1 MGSMV
6 SGLADA
12 VLGVA
17 EGVGLSSDT
26 VARYRKC
33 CGVVVKFCDRRDLD
47 ALSVRVVDEFVAC
60 QQERARRG
68 EIGPNRRNAL
78 VKSARM
84 MLEFQATGAV
94 AWRMMS
100 PDPDLTLSDSSRDV
114 LEQFAVA
121 AGLELAPGSVRLL
134 ASEIRQ
140 FLAYLDRI
148 GRGALGTVTADD
160 VRGFMVEMAPRRP
173 AGTANVVWSLKR
185 FFAFLNI
192 AGLSD
197 VRIDGLLAHAAPRR
211 VRRCRALPVRRPAVS
226 LRESRP
232 GPPAGRGTPVLLAVS
247 TGLRCCDI
255 VALRLDQIDWRHD
268 EIQLV
273 QAKTSR
279 PLVLPLP
286 ALAGNAVAEWIL
298 HGRPDC
304 DAPEVFVRLQPPFV
318 KLGNSTGSTLM
329 RRRLTRAG
337 IDHVAHDGK
346 SFHALRRT
354 AGTRL
359 IESGAGLPL
368 AAQILGHA
376 RIDSSRRYFAL
387 ASEQIR
393 QCCLPL
399 ENFACVKEGCDEH
412 VHQQFRTRDRGDA
425 RLADL
430 AGAHPARHAERDG
443 RFRQVLRV
451 AAPRR

>member
-12 VLGVA
+12 VLGAV
-17 EGVGLSSDT
+17 EGAGLSSDT
-26 VARYRKC
+26 VARYRRC
-33 CGVVVKFCDRRDLD
+33 CEAVVEFCDRRDLD

-68 EIGPNRRNAL
+68 EIGRNRRNAL

-84 MLEFQATGAV
+84 MLEFQRTGSV
-94 AWRMMS
+94 VWRVMS
-100 PDPDLTLSDSSRDV
+100 PDPDLSESSREV
-114 LEQFAVA
+114 LAQFAAEV
-121 AGLELAPGSVRLL
+121 GLDVAPGSVRLL
-134 ASEIRQ
+134 AGEVRH

-148 GRGALGTVTADD
+148 GRGVLGAVTADD
-160 VRGFMVEMAPRRP
+160 VRGFMVEMAPKRP
-173 AGTANVVWSLKR
+173 AGIGNVVWSLKR
-185 FFAFLNI
+185 FFAFLNV

-197 VRIDGLLAHAAPRR
+197 VRIDGLLARAAPRR
-211 VRRCRALPVRRPAVS
+211 VRALPCFT
-226 LRESRP
+226 REET
-232 GPPAGRGTPVLLAVS
+232 GRLIEGIETETSCGKRDYAMVLLAVL

-255 VALRLDQIDWRHD
+255 VALRLDEIDWRRD
-268 EIQLV
+268 EIRLV
-273 QAKTSR
+273 QAKTSK

-304 DAPEVFVRLQPPFV
+304 DAREVFVRLKAPFV

-337 IDHVAHDGK
+337 IGHVARDGK

-399 ENFACVKEGCDEH
+399 EEFTCVKEG
-412 VHQQFRTRDRGDA
+412 
-425 RLADL
+425 
-430 AGAHPARHAERDG
+430 
-443 RFRQVLRV
+443 LR
-451 AAPRR
+451 

>member
-1 MGSMV
+1 MKDDVTGSMV

-26 VARYRKC
+26 VARYRKR

-60 QQERARRG
+60 QQEACAPRRDRPEQAKRLG
-68 EIGPNRRNAL
+68 EVSPHEAGVPGSRRL
-78 VKSARM
+78 
-84 MLEFQATGAV
+84 

-160 VRGFMVEMAPRRP
+160 VRGFMAEMAPRRP
-173 AGTANVVWSLKR
+173 AGIANVVWSLKR

-192 AGLSD
+192 AGLSA

-211 VRRCRALPVRRPAVS
+211 ARALPCFTRAETGRLVEGIETDTPC
-226 LRESRP
+226 
-232 GPPAGRGTPVLLAVS
+232 GRGTPRWS
-247 TGLRCCDI
+247 CSRSPGLRCCDI

-279 PLVLPLP
+279 ALVLPLP

-298 HGRPDC
+298 HGRPDR
-304 DAPEVFVRLQPPFV
+304 DAPEVFVRLQPPFM
-318 KLGNSTGSTLM
+318 KLGELD
-329 RRRLTRAG
+329 RL
-337 IDHVAHDGK
+337 DP
-346 SFHALRRT
+346 HAPPPDP
-354 AGTRL
+354 G
-359 IESGAGLPL
+359 
-368 AAQILGHA
+368 
-376 RIDSSRRYFAL
+376 
-387 ASEQIR
+387 
-393 QCCLPL
+393 
-399 ENFACVKEGCDEH
+399 
-412 VHQQFRTRDRGDA
+412 
-425 RLADL
+425 
-430 AGAHPARHAERDG
+430 RH
-443 RFRQVLRV
+443 L
-451 AAPRR
+451 

>member
-6 SGLADA
+6 SGLAEA

-26 VARYRKC
+26 LARYGKC
-33 CGVVVKFCDRRDLD
+33 CEAVVEFCDQRDVD
-47 ALSVRVVDEFVAC
+47 VLSVRVVDEFVAC
-60 QQERARRG
+60 QDERARRG
-68 EIGPNRRNAL
+68 ETGRNTRNAL
-78 VKSARM
+78 VRSARM
-84 MLEFQATGAV
+84 MLEFQRTGAV
-94 AWRMMS
+94 AWRVMS
-100 PDPDLTLSDSSRDV
+100 PGPDLSESSCEV
-114 LEQFAVA
+114 LEQFAAA
-121 AGLELAPGSVRLL
+121 AGLAVARGSVRLL
-134 ASEIRQ
+134 AGEIRH
-140 FLAYLDRI
+140 FLVYLDRI
-148 GRGALGTVTADD
+148 GRDDVGAVTVEA

-173 AGTANVVWSLKR
+173 AGMGNVVWSLKR
-185 FFAFLNI
+185 FFAFLNV

-197 VRIDGLLAHAAPRR
+197 VRVDGLLAFAAPRR
-211 VRRCRALPVRRPAVS
+211 VRALPCFTCEETDRLLEGIETETPCGKRDYAMVS
-226 LRESRP
+226 
-232 GPPAGRGTPVLLAVS
+232 LAVS

-255 VALRLDQIDWRHD
+255 VALRLEEIDWHRD
-268 EIQLV
+268 EIRLV
-273 QAKTSR
+273 QAKTSK

-286 ALAGNAVAEWIL
+286 APAGNAVAEWIL

-304 DAPEVFVRLQPPFV
+304 DAPEVFVRLQAPFV

-337 IDHVAHDGK
+337 IDHVARDGK

-387 ASEQIR
+387 ASEQLR

-399 ENFACVKEGCDEH
+399 EEFACIKEG
-412 VHQQFRTRDRGDA
+412 
-425 RLADL
+425 
-430 AGAHPARHAERDG
+430 
-443 RFRQVLRV
+443 LR
-451 AAPRR
+451 

>member
-6 SGLADA
+6 SWLADA
-12 VLGVA
+12 VLGVV
-17 EGVGLSSDT
+17 EGVGLSADT

-33 CGVVVKFCDRRDLD
+33 CGVVVKFCDQRDLD
-47 ALSVRVVDEFVAC
+47 ALSARVVDEFAAC

-84 MLEFQATGAV
+84 MLEFQRTDRV
-94 AWRMMS
+94 TWRMMS
-100 PDPDLTLSDSSRDV
+100 PDSGLSEGSREV
-114 LEQFAVA
+114 LEQFAAA
-121 AGLELAPGSVRLL
+121 AGQEVAPGSVRLL
-134 ASEIRQ
+134 AGEIRH
-140 FLAYLDRI
+140 FLAYLDRA
-148 GRGALGTVTADD
+148 GRDALGAVTVDD

-173 AGTANVVWSLKR
+173 AGVCNVVWSLKR
-185 FFAFLNI
+185 FFSFLDA

-197 VRIDGLLAHAAPRR
+197 VRIDGLLARAAPRR
-211 VRRCRALPVRRPAVS
+211 VRALPCFT
-226 LRESRP
+226 REET
-232 GPPAGRGTPVLLAVS
+232 GRLIEGIDTGTPCGKRDHAMVLLAVS

-255 VALRLDQIDWRHD
+255 VALRLDQIDWRRD
-268 EIQLV
+268 EITLV

-304 DAPEVFVRLQPPFV
+304 DVPEVFVRLQPPFV
-318 KLGNSTGSTLM
+318 KLGNSAGSTLM

-337 IDHVAHDGK
+337 IDHVARDGK
-346 SFHALRRT
+346 WFHALRRT

-376 RIDSSRRYFAL
+376 RIDSSGRYFAL
-387 ASEQIR
+387 ASEQVR

-399 ENFACVKEGCDEH
+399 EHFACTREG
-412 VHQQFRTRDRGDA
+412 
-425 RLADL
+425 
-430 AGAHPARHAERDG
+430 
-443 RFRQVLRV
+443 LR
-451 AAPRR
+451 

>member
-17 EGVGLSSDT
+17 EGAGLSGDT
-26 VARYRKC
+26 VARYRMC
-33 CGVVVKFCDRRDLD
+33 CGVVVKFCERRDVD
-47 ALSVRVVDEFVAC
+47 ALSVTVVDEFVAG

-84 MLEFQATGAV
+84 MLEFQTTGAAV
-94 AWRMMS
+94 WRMMS
-100 PDPDLTLSDSSRDV
+100 PDPDLTLSGSSRDV
-114 LEQFAVA
+114 LKQFAAA

-140 FLAYLDRI
+140 FLVYLDRT
-148 GRGALGTVTADD
+148 GQGALGAVTADD

-173 AGTANVVWSLKR
+173 AGIGNLVWALKR
-185 FFAFLNI
+185 FFAFLNT

-197 VRIDGLLAHAAPRR
+197 VRIDGLLARAAPRR
-211 VRRCRALPVRRPAVS
+211 VRALPCFT
-226 LRESRP
+226 REETDRLAE
-232 GPPAGRGTPVLLAVS
+232 GIETETPCGKRDSAMVLLAVS

-268 EIQLV
+268 EIRLV

-286 ALAGNAVAEWIL
+286 VLAGNAVAEWIL

-304 DAPEVFVRLQPPFV
+304 DAPEVFVRLQAPFV
-318 KLGNSTGSTLM
+318 KLGSSTGSTLM

-337 IDHVAHDGK
+337 IDHVARDGK

-376 RIDSSRRYFAL
+376 RINSSRRYFAL

-399 ENFACVKEGCDEH
+399 ENFACTREG
-412 VHQQFRTRDRGDA
+412 
-425 RLADL
+425 
-430 AGAHPARHAERDG
+430 
-443 RFRQVLRV
+443 LR
-451 AAPRR
+451 